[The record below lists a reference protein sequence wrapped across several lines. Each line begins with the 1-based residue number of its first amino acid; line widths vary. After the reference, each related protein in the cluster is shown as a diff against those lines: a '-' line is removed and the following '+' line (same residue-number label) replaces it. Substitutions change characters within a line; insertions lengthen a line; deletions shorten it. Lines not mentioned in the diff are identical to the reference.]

1 MINLAYD
8 IFKRDAFGARA
19 WVEATPDLQG
29 AKRRILELSAD
40 SPGKYVVVSR
50 ASGQL
55 VGGGTTITSSSPS
68 TREQEVEKHKHQVES
83 RRHQSERGASSPR
96 QDSSHAVPSHEDA
109 ESETLWR

>member
-50 ASGQL
+50 ASGQM

-68 TREQEVEKHKHQVES
+68 TPENEVERGKHLVARRKHPIV
-83 RRHQSERGASSPR
+83 RGDSSP
-96 QDSSHAVPSHEDA
+96 QEDSSHAVPSHADA

>member
-29 AKRRILELSAD
+29 AKSRILELSAD

-50 ASGQL
+50 ATGQM

-68 TREQEVEKHKHQVES
+68 RPEDEVDCKHQVARHKHQTGE
-83 RRHQSERGASSPR
+83 GASSTR
-96 QDSSHAVPSHEDA
+96 EASSHAVPSHADA